1 MKLLNVDISTVDE
14 RTSVD
19 RLVGFSLNWSI
30 VWFSESIIVTG
41 LYATWQYSYDFVQLE
56 SLYPRFCV
64 IYS

>member
-1 MKLLNVDISTVDE
+1 MKLLNVDISRVDE

-41 LYATWQYSYDFVQLE
+41 AICYVTILL
-56 SLYPRFCV
+56 
-64 IYS
+64 